1 MNCGSKKI
9 QKYGIPLEDSMAT
22 RIDFITSEDD
32 RPEKKVIVES
42 LKEGILN
49 VLHFLDDREEK
60 EFGRLK
66 PKGCKNSG
74 IIHVPIYSK
83 YTLNDP
89 C

>member
-1 MNCGSKKI
+1 
-9 QKYGIPLEDSMAT
+9 MAT
-22 RIDFITSEDD
+22 WIDFITSEDD

>member
-1 MNCGSKKI
+1 
-9 QKYGIPLEDSMAT
+9 MAT

-66 PKGCKNSG
+66 PKGCK
-74 IIHVPIYSK
+74 
-83 YTLNDP
+83 TQT
-89 C
+89 